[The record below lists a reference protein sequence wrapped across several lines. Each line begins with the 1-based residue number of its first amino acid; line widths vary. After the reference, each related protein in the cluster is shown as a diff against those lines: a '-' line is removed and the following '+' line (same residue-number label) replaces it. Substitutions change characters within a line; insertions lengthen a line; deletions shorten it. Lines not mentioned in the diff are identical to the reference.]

1 MKSKVVIL
9 LLIVCIISSGFLRFF
24 IYAGFQLNQKYIAAN
39 LCINKDKPW
48 LHCNGKCYF
57 MKKIKQA
64 HEKEKSEESQSQKNR
79 IQETF
84 FEIACDFKFHN
95 ILLQIVNTP
104 YRVSDQSVI
113 SNSFFR
119 PPQLG

>member
-1 MKSKVVIL
+1 
-9 LLIVCIISSGFLRFF
+9 
-24 IYAGFQLNQKYIAAN
+24 
-39 LCINKDKPW
+39 

-64 HEKEKSEESQSQKNR
+64 EDKEKSDEAQSQKNR

-84 FEIACDFKFHN
+84 FRIASDFKFHS
-95 ILLQIVNTP
+95 ILLQIINTP